1 MVIITEPQGKVF
13 SNKKCMTRHLKR
25 DFKCIYF
32 SFMHLLLFFF
42 LFIYKLCTLKKLQKA
57 EEIWLSFL
65 TGCGLRGKKGRKELK
80 SVISAPP
87 NRTEKNNDC
96 FQTDLPLSV
105 IGLLS
110 MMPPQT
116 HVTA

>member
-1 MVIITEPQGKVF
+1 M
-13 SNKKCMTRHLKR
+13 
-25 DFKCIYF
+25 Y
-32 SFMHLLLFFF
+32 LFFIYAF
-42 LFIYKLCTLKKLQKA
+42 TFILFFIYLQTLHIKKAL
-57 EEIWLSFL
+57 ES
-65 TGCGLRGKKGRKELK
+65 RGNFVVDFNWMWSKRKKVRKELK

-87 NRTEKNNDC
+87 NRTEKNDC

-116 HVTA
+116 HITA